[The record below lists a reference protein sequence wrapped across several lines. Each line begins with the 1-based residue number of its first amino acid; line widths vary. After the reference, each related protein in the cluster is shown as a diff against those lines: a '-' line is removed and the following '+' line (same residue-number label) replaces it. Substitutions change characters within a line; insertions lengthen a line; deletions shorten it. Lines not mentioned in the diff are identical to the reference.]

1 MTEYSPRL
9 ARRSHL
15 RAMGLAGVSALALA
29 VATPL
34 YAQDPASAP
43 QAAQT
48 APTAAPATEP
58 EVASTLDEIVVTA
71 RKRTENLRDV
81 PVAITAISGEQLQTK
96 NITQVID
103 LAAVTP
109 SFQFSYGAVQPFTF
123 IRGFGSGALAS
134 FEQSVGK
141 FIDNVSY
148 GRGQDGRIPLFD
160 IERLELLKGPQ
171 VLTFGNSA
179 TVGAMNITTRRPG
192 DAFEA
197 DGSVGYEFYN
207 REIQAQGGVTLPL
220 ADWASLRLA
229 GLYQNLDEGRLDNPI
244 KGESEPTTENWAFRP
259 SLRLTPVE
267 GLEIRLKA
275 EVDRLRDNG
284 SAVVPVGQP
293 LAPRIGPWPVV
304 GDTEHRYANYN
315 VAPYFSDELGEMHAQ
330 LYQADIDYDLLG
342 GTLTSTTA
350 WRDTD
355 DAMQFGSDG
364 INHAPTYFN
373 ALWQHYEQFS
383 QEVRF
388 NGTYGALDITGG
400 GYFQRDTLDTDL
412 LVEFTLGGFGLT
424 GIAATPI
431 GRVSSYAQKSRTFSG
446 FVDATYRVTDRLS
459 VSGGVRYSDIN
470 KRAGQSLYATP
481 IIPNLTF
488 DTSREDLAA
497 YRTTSLDAAF
507 RAIFGSTVHDFA
519 FGSLE
524 LDEDHWQPQAILQ
537 YELADRNKAYL
548 KYVRGAKAGGFDSSF
563 SGGNP
568 AQAQFRPEEA
578 ESWELGL
585 KGQVL
590 NGSLDYS
597 IAAFRTT
604 FTDLQQS
611 VLQNI
616 AFVVSNVGEARS
628 QGIELDLT
636 LRPTDQ
642 LRFSFAGSYVDAEFV
657 DFPGAACHSGQ
668 NAGIDPGCVGAAQ
681 DLSGTPTQ
689 YASKW
694 TGSLGVDYRRPLG
707 DGAYTMAAGASVF
720 ARTKYNA
727 GAYNDPRMEQSG
739 FAQIDGHLDV
749 GPTDGAWRLSLFGRN
764 LTDEQV
770 LEYGTLQPAS
780 SSAVVGAYSRGRQIG
795 LRFSIQTP

>member
-1 MTEYSPRL
+1 MTGYPPRL
-9 ARRSHL
+9 ARNSYLGRI
-15 RAMGLAGVSALALA
+15 GLAGVSALALVA
-29 VATPL
+29 ATPL
-34 YAQDPASAP
+34 HAQEAAAD
-43 QAAQT
+43 QAA
-48 APTAAPATEP
+48 ATSEP
-58 EVASTLDEIVVTA
+58 DPASTLDEIVVTA

-109 SFQFSYGAVQPFTF
+109 NFQFSYGAVQPFTF
-123 IRGFGSGALAS
+123 IRGFGSGANAS

-148 GRGQDGRIPLFD
+148 GRDQDGRIPLFD

-207 REIQAQGGVTLPL
+207 RELQAQGGVTLPL
-220 ADWASLRLA
+220 NDWASVRLA
-229 GLYQNLDEGRLDNPI
+229 GLYQELDDGRLDNPI
-244 KGESEPTTENWAFRP
+244 KGESEPTTLNWALRP
-259 SLRLTPVE
+259 SLRLRPFE

-275 EVDRLRDNG
+275 EIDRLRDDG

-293 LAPRIGPWPVV
+293 LAPPNGPYPVV

-315 VAPYFSDELGEMHAQ
+315 VAPYFSDEFGELHAD
-330 LYQADIDYDLLG
+330 LYQADIDYDLFG

-355 DAMQFGSDG
+355 SDLQFGTDG
-364 INHAPTYFN
+364 VNHAQTYFN
-373 ALWQHYEQFS
+373 ALWQHYQQFS
-383 QEVRF
+383 QEIRF
-388 NGTYGALDITGG
+388 NGTYGALDITAG
-400 GYFQRDTLDTDL
+400 GYYQRDTLDIDL
-412 LVEFTLGGFGLT
+412 IQEFTLGGFGRT

-446 FVDATYRVTDRLS
+446 FFDATYRITDRLS
-459 VSGGVRYSDIN
+459 VSGGVRYVDLN

-481 IIPNLTF
+481 IIPNLDF
-488 DTSREDLAA
+488 NTSSEELAA
-497 YRTTSLDAAF
+497 YRTTALNTAF
-507 RAIFGSTVHDFA
+507 GAIFRSTVHDFA

-537 YELADRNKAYL
+537 YELADRNKVYL
-548 KYVRGAKAGGFDSSF
+548 KYVQGAKVGGFDF
-563 SGGNP
+563 LFTGGDP
-568 AQAQFRPEEA
+568 AQARFRPEEA
-578 ESWELGL
+578 SSWELGL

-590 NGSLDYS
+590 DGALDYS

-611 VLQNI
+611 VFQNL

-628 QGIELDLT
+628 QGVELDLT
-636 LRPTDQ
+636 WRPTDAV
-642 LRFSFAGSYVDAEFV
+642 RFSFAGSYLDAEFV
-657 DFPGAACHSGQ
+657 DFPGAACTSGQ
-668 NAGIDPGCVGAAQ
+668 NAGIDPGCVGTKQ

-707 DGAYTMAAGASVF
+707 DGAYTMAVGASVF
-720 ARTKYNA
+720 ARTNYNA
-727 GAYNDPRMEQSG
+727 GAYNDPRMEQPG
-739 FAQIDGHLDV
+739 FAQVDGHLDV
-749 GPTDGAWRLSLFGRN
+749 GPSDGAWRLSLFGRN

-770 LEYGTLQPAS
+770 LEYGVLQPAS
-780 SSAVVGAYSRGRQIG
+780 STAVVGAYSRGRQIG
-795 LRFSIQTP
+795 LKFSIQTP

>member
-1 MTEYSPRL
+1 MRAYSPR
-9 ARRSHL
+9 RSDL
-15 RAMGLAGVSALALA
+15 DRLGLAGVSALALA

-34 YAQDPASAP
+34 HAQEASTVAQPPQDPAA
-43 QAAQT
+43 
-48 APTAAPATEP
+48 EP
-58 EVASTLDEIVVTA
+58 DVASTIDDVVVTA
-71 RKRTENLRDV
+71 RKRTENLRDA
-81 PVAITAISGEQLQTK
+81 PVAITVISGEQLQTK
-96 NITQVID
+96 NITQMID

-109 SFQFSYGAVQPFTF
+109 NFQFNYGAVQPFTF
-123 IRGFGSGALAS
+123 IRGFGSGAKAA

-148 GRGQDGRIPLFD
+148 GRDQDGRIPLFD

-192 DAFEA
+192 DFFEA
-197 DGSVGYEFYN
+197 DGSVGYEFNN
-207 REIQAQGGVTLPL
+207 RELQAQGGVTLPL
-220 ADWASLRLA
+220 NDWASVRLA
-229 GLYQNLDEGRLDNPI
+229 GLYQELDEGRLDNPT
-244 KGESEPTTENWAFRP
+244 KGESEPTTRNWALRP
-259 SLRLTPVE
+259 SLRLRPVE
-267 GLEIRLKA
+267 GLDIRLKA
-275 EVDRLRDNG
+275 EFDRLRDDG

-293 LAPRIGPWPVV
+293 LARSPGPWPVV
-304 GDTEHRYANYN
+304 GNTEHRYANYN
-315 VAPYFSDELGEMHAQ
+315 VAPYFSDEFGELRAD

-355 DAMQFGSDG
+355 AAIQFGADG
-364 INHAPTYFN
+364 VDHGQTYFN
-373 ALWQHYEQFS
+373 ALWQHYQQFS

-388 NGTYGALDITGG
+388 NGTYGALDITAG
-400 GYFQRDTLDTDL
+400 GYYQRDTLLSDL
-412 LVEFTLGGFGLT
+412 VVEFTLGGFGRT

-431 GRVSSYAQKSRTFSG
+431 GRVSSYEQKSRAFSG
-446 FVDATYRVTDRLS
+446 FFDAAYRITDRLS
-459 VSGGVRYSDIN
+459 VSGGVRYVDIN

-481 IIPNLTF
+481 IIPNLDF
-488 DTSREDLAA
+488 NTSREDLAA
-497 YRTTSLDAAF
+497 YRTTALDTAF
-507 RAIFGSTVHDFA
+507 GAIFGSTVHDFA
-519 FGSLE
+519 FGTLE

-537 YELADRNKAYL
+537 YELADRNNIYL
-548 KYVRGAKAGGFDSSF
+548 KYVQGAKAGGFDDLF
-563 SGGNP
+563 TGGNP
-568 AQAQFRPEEA
+568 DQSRYGTEEA

-590 NGSLDYS
+590 DGALDYS

-604 FTDLQQS
+604 FTDMQQS

-616 AFVVSNVGEARS
+616 SYVVSNIGEARS
-628 QGIELDLT
+628 QGVELDLT
-636 LRPTDQ
+636 YRPTDSV
-642 LRFSFAGSYVDAEFV
+642 RVSFAGSYLDAEFV

-668 NAGIDPGCVGAAQ
+668 NAGIDPGCVGGAQ

-694 TGSLGVDYRRPLG
+694 TGSLGVDYRRPIG
-707 DGAYTMAAGASVF
+707 DGAYTMAVGASVF

-739 FAQIDGHLDV
+739 FAQVDAHLDI
-749 GPTDGAWRLSLFGRN
+749 GPSDGAWRLSLFGRN

-780 SSAVVGAYSRGRQIG
+780 STAVVGAYSRGRQIG
-795 LRFSIQTP
+795 LKFSIRTL